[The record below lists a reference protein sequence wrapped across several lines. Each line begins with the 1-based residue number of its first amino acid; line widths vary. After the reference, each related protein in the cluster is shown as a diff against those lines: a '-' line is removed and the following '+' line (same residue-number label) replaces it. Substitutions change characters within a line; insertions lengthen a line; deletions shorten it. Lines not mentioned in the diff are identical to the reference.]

1 MSEEISQIYERQK
14 ESINK
19 LTLSLKELSDYIS
32 HAQDGV
38 IAHMNTMRFL
48 IDEIKEELNIE

>member
-1 MSEEISQIYERQK
+1 MSVEISQIYECQK

-19 LTLSLKELSDYIS
+19 LTLSLEELSDYIS

-38 IAHMNTMRFL
+38 MAHITTMRFL
-48 IDEIKEELNIE
+48 INEIKEELNIE